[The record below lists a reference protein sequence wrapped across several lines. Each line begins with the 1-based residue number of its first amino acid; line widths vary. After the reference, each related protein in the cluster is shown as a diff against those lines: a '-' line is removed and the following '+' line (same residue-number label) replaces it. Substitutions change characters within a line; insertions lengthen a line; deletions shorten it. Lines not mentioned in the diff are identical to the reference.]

1 MISDQ
6 EARVDRLRRANRL
19 KAVQQEMQ
27 NQYDEEARSALK
39 ESKVRASARDQAL
52 SDELAR
58 MRQEEVKQ
66 EKILQMVR
74 EHPELRELEQKLKA
88 AHVAKGRITQIEERK
103 QLTVVGLEEDR
114 VYMDKVVTSARKFEA
129 AELVKRQDALTSL
142 KEQAEIQRS
151 QQAWKV
157 QQIAEEGERRRKERA
172 EIDAIVST
180 VQEADFMEQL
190 AKVEKQRTMQKEHHD
205 LCTQRD
211 HIRREEQARLQ
222 AEEQAI
228 LAYMAEQNK
237 RKESDAKLRQEK
249 ETAKARILEEQG
261 KRIAAEKARREELE
275 MLINEYYEEQRAAK
289 VREEE
294 RQERL
299 RRELERDKMIAA
311 NQQQMQLKALRR
323 EMELAEE
330 QIFRQKMLEKFAEDD
345 RIDQQSKA
353 RQKQL
358 KLDHAKRVSE
368 LLEEK
373 RRQREEDLMREAML
387 AEQNRQREEELKRLI
402 AQERARMLEEHAPQL
417 GSFIPKGLTETD
429 WELLRKGQQI
439 PQRTPPRSGR

>member
-6 EARVDRLRRANRL
+6 DARVDRLRRANRL
-19 KAVQQEMQ
+19 KSVQQEMQ
-27 NQYDEEARSALK
+27 NQYDEDARTALRDAKVRSA
-39 ESKVRASARDQAL
+39 ARDQAL

-58 MRQEEVKQ
+58 MRQEEIKQ
-66 EKILQMVR
+66 EKVLQMVR

-88 AHVAKGRITQIEERK
+88 AHVAKGRANQMEEKK
-103 QLTVVGLEEDR
+103 QLTQLQIEADKT
-114 VYMDKVVTSARKFEA
+114 YMDQVVRSARKYEETQA
-129 AELVKRQDALTSL
+129 TKKQEHLASL

-151 QQAWKV
+151 QQEWKIL
-157 QQIAEEGERRRKERA
+157 QAAEEIERRRKERA
-172 EIDAIVST
+172 EVDAIVST
-180 VQEADFMEQL
+180 VQEQDFMEQL
-190 AKVEKQRTMQKEHHD
+190 SRVEKQRTMQKEHDDFCH
-205 LCTQRD
+205 LRD
-211 HIRREEQARLQ
+211 KLRKEEQARLQ

-249 ETAKARILEEQG
+249 EAAKARILEEQG
-261 KRIAAEKARREELE
+261 KRIAADKARREELE

-294 RQERL
+294 RQERV

-323 EMELAEE
+323 EQELAEE
-330 QIFRQKMLEKFAEDD
+330 QTFRQKMLDKFAEDD
-345 RIDQQSKA
+345 RLEQQSKL

-358 KLDHAKRVSE
+358 KTEHARKVAE

-373 RRQREEDLMREAML
+373 KRQREEDLMREAML

-402 AQERARMLEEHAPQL
+402 AQERARLLEEHAPQL
-417 GSFIPKGLTETD
+417 GSFLPKGLTEGD
-429 WELLRKGQQI
+429 WELLRRGQQI
-439 PQRTPPRSGR
+439 PR

>member
-27 NQYDEEARSALK
+27 NQYDEEARNALK
-39 ESKVRASARDQAL
+39 ESKVRSAARDQAL
-52 SDELAR
+52 SDELSR
-58 MRQEEVKQ
+58 MRQEEIKQ

-88 AHVAKGRITQIEERK
+88 AHVAKGRVNQIEERK
-103 QLTVVGLEEDR
+103 QLTVVQAEEDR
-114 VYMDKVVTSARKFEA
+114 LYMDRVVTSARKYEA
-129 AELVKRQDALTSL
+129 VELAKRQEHLVSL

-151 QQAWKV
+151 QQAWKI
-157 QQIAEEGERRRKERA
+157 QQQAEEAERRRKEKA
-172 EIDAIVST
+172 EVDAIVSS
-180 VQEADFMEQL
+180 VQEQDFMEQL
-190 AKVEKQRTMQKEHHD
+190 SRVEKQRSMQKEHD
-205 LCTQRD
+205 DFCNLREKL
-211 HIRREEQARLQ
+211 RREEQARLQ
-222 AEEQAI
+222 SEEQAI

-323 EMELAEE
+323 EQELAEE

-345 RIDQQSKA
+345 RLEQQSKA

-358 KLDHAKRVSE
+358 KLDHAKKVSE

-373 RRQREEDLMREAML
+373 RRQREEDLMREAVL

-417 GSFIPKGLTETD
+417 GSFMPKGLTEND